1 MASNS
6 EVHLIGIVEIMQ
18 NIYQAVSIRMVE
30 RAFWTY
36 NLLLCFVEQFR
47 IP

>member
-6 EVHLIGIVEIMQ
+6 EVHLIGIVETRQ
-18 NIYQAVSIRMVE
+18 NIYQTISIQMVE
-30 RAFWTY
+30 QAFWTY

-47 IP
+47 ML

>member
-6 EVHLIGIVEIMQ
+6 EVHLIGIVETRQ
-18 NIYQAVSIRMVE
+18 KFYQAVSIRMVE
-30 RAFWTY
+30 PAFWTY

-47 IP
+47 IL

>member
-6 EVHLIGIVEIMQ
+6 EVHLIGIVKTREKF
-18 NIYQAVSIRMVE
+18 YQAISIRMVE

-47 IP
+47 ML